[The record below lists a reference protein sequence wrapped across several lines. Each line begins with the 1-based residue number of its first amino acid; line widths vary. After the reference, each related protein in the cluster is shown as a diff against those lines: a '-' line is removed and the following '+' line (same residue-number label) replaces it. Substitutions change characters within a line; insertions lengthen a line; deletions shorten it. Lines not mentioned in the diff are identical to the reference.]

1 MNHTTKNKRISIVM
15 AVYNGERF
23 LKPTIASILSQSF
36 EDFEFIIVNDGSED
50 ETQNIIE
57 EYHDDRI
64 ILINNTQNMG
74 QTASLNIGLQNARG
88 TYIARTDAG
97 DISTP
102 ERLRKQFQYLEN
114 HSDVDILGTAVF
126 QYDMAGNLCGKIFLP
141 NRPSTIL
148 QRIFFACP
156 VVHVS
161 VMMRRDRILE
171 LGGYD
176 ESYGILADFG
186 LWARALQHGFRFWN
200 LDEILAGYL
209 VTPDSFGSSHG
220 RGRSIQEASRIIC
233 DLALALTGDHLS
245 FDQAEDIY
253 RFFVFGSQ
261 DLDSER
267 LRKNEALFEGLLLK
281 LQTARRD
288 IDYLLLRS
296 YTKTLTGREFFLSS
310 QKSLR
315 KDALRGVLNR
325 CGGVFSRHLFEDLHR
340 GIKSLRRRNY
350 SVMGMNAPVF
360 VYPAEE
366 SVNA

>member
-1 MNHTTKNKRISIVM
+1 MNHTTKNKRISVVM

-23 LKPTIASILSQSF
+23 LKPTIASTLSQSF

-50 ETQNIIE
+50 ETQNIIA

-64 ILINNTQNMG
+64 ILINNTRNMG

-102 ERLRKQFQYLEN
+102 ERLKKQFQYLEN
-114 HSDVDILGTAVF
+114 HSDVDILGTAAF
-126 QYDMAGNLCGKIFLP
+126 QYDMAGNLCGNVFMP

-148 QRIFFACP
+148 QRIFFASP

-176 ESYGILADFG
+176 DSYRILADYG
-186 LWARALQHGFRFWN
+186 LWAQALQNGFRFWN
-200 LDEILAGYL
+200 LRDVLTGYL
-209 VTPDSFGSSHG
+209 VDQDSFGSSHG
-220 RGRSIQEASRIIC
+220 RGRSIQEASQIIC
-233 DLALALTGDHLS
+233 DLALALTGDTLS

-253 RFFVFGSQ
+253 RFFVFGPQ
-261 DLDSER
+261 DLDSDR

-281 LQTARRD
+281 LHTARRD

-296 YTKTLTGREFFLSS
+296 YLKMLFGRRSYTSS
-310 QKSLR
+310 QKHEL
-315 KDALRGVLNR
+315 KDVLHSILSKWRGGLS
-325 CGGVFSRHLFEDLHR
+325 FHLFEDMHR
-340 GIKSLRRRNY
+340 YIQTFRYINFSTIGVKVPNFICEVADK
-350 SVMGMNAPVF
+350 
-360 VYPAEE
+360 
-366 SVNA
+366 

>member
-1 MNHTTKNKRISIVM
+1 MTNPKISVVM
-15 AVYNGERF
+15 AVFNGEKY
-23 LKPTIASILSQSF
+23 LKPTIETVLSQTF
-36 EDFEFIIVNDGSED
+36 KDFEFIIVNDGSTD
-50 ETQNIIE
+50 RTQNIIE

-64 ILINNTQNMG
+64 ILINNTRNMG
-74 QTASLNIGLQNARG
+74 QTTSLNIGLQNARE

-102 ERLRKQFQYLEN
+102 ERFRQQVQYLEN
-114 HSDVDILGTAVF
+114 HPHVDILGTAAF
-126 QYDMAGNLCGKIFLP
+126 QYDMAGNLCGNVFMP

-176 ESYGILADFG
+176 ESYRILADYG

-233 DLALALTGDHLS
+233 DLALSLTGDHLS

-253 RFFVFGSQ
+253 RFFVFGPQ
-261 DLDSER
+261 DLDSKR

-296 YTKTLTGREFFLSS
+296 YLKMLLGRWSYTSS
-310 QKSLR
+310 QEHEL
-315 KDALRGVLNR
+315 KDVLHSILSKWRGGLS
-325 CGGVFSRHLFEDLHR
+325 FHLFEDMHR
-340 GIKSLRRRNY
+340 CIQTSRYINFSTIGVKVPNFICEVSDK
-350 SVMGMNAPVF
+350 
-360 VYPAEE
+360 
-366 SVNA
+366 

>member
-1 MNHTTKNKRISIVM
+1 MTNPKISVVM
-15 AVYNGERF
+15 AVFNGEKY
-23 LKPTIASILSQSF
+23 LKPTIETVLSQRF
-36 EDFEFIIVNDGSED
+36 KDFDFIIVNDGSED

-57 EYHDDRI
+57 KYHDDRI
-64 ILINNTQNMG
+64 ILINNTRNMG

-114 HSDVDILGTAVF
+114 HSDVDILGTAAF
-126 QYDMAGNLCGKIFLP
+126 QYDMTGNLCGNVFMP

-161 VMMRRDRILE
+161 VMMRRDRILD

-176 ESYGILADFG
+176 ESYRILADYG
-186 LWARALQHGFRFWN
+186 LWARALQQGFRFWN
-200 LDEILAGYL
+200 LDEILVGYL

-253 RFFVFGSQ
+253 RFFVFGPQ
-261 DLDSER
+261 DLD
-267 LRKNEALFEGLLLK
+267 RKRIQKTETLFEELLSK
-281 LQTARRD
+281 LHIPQRD

-296 YTKTLTGREFFLSS
+296 YIKMLTGRWSNVSS
-310 QKSLR
+310 QKHML
-315 KDALRGVLNR
+315 KDALRGISSKCL
-325 CGGVFSRHLFEDLHR
+325 GGLSFHLFEDLYS
-340 GIKSLRRRNY
+340 GIRSIRCRN
-350 SVMGMNAPVF
+350 SSAIGVKVPAF
-360 VYPAEE
+360 VHNVADE
-366 SVNA
+366 VKK